1 MAADCAAEIKCPQR
15 GVAFGLDFHPSER
28 LLAAGLITGQLRVYS
43 FGDNGA
49 QPERQLAARPHSEAC
64 RSVRFDPQ
72 GRHIISCGSD
82 CSVQRRDVAA
92 NKPVWKTSRA
102 HASAINVCEPLGP
115 NGVGTGDD
123 DGVVHVWDVRQKG
136 SVMSFSEHADVIQD
150 LHFSLAKLQLACCSS
165 DGHLSVY
172 DLRKGRLE
180 ARSDELE
187 EELLSMASLK
197 GGKKLVVGC
206 ASGVVGIFSWG
217 HFGDFS
223 DRLTPLLLGSTDAIE
238 AIAPLGE
245 HAMLIGSADG
255 GLRAVALHPSRLI
268 AEVGRHPEPVEAL
281 AVDGGAT
288 VAATSALDG
297 LVRLWDVRGVADG
310 RGRRG
315 ASNGGD
321 SLPGHSQGGLEAGS
335 DDEAGVGDREE
346 EEEVAV
352 PQKKRKQANSG
363 KGGRAKG
370 PIRIES
376 GFFADL

>member
-1 MAADCAAEIKCPQR
+1 MAGTDCAAEIKCPQR
-15 GVAFGLDFHPSER
+15 AVAFGLDFHPFER

-43 FGDNGA
+43 FGENGV
-49 QPERQLAARPHSEAC
+49 QPERQLAVRPHTEAC

-72 GRHIISCGSD
+72 GLHLISCGSD
-82 CSVQRRDVAA
+82 CSVQRRDLAA

-115 NGVGTGDD
+115 HGVGTGDD
-123 DGVVHVWDVRQKG
+123 DGVVHVWDVRQKC

-150 LHFSLAKLQLACCSS
+150 LHFCLAKLQLACCSS

-187 EELLSMASLK
+187 EELLSMAPLK
-197 GGKKLVVGC
+197 QGKKLVVGC

-217 HFGDFS
+217 DFGDFS
-223 DRLTPLLLGSTDAIE
+223 DRLTPAVLGSTDAVE
-238 AIAPLGE
+238 AIVPLGE
-245 HAMLIGSADG
+245 HAMLTGSADG
-255 GLRAVALHPSRLI
+255 RLRAIALHPSRLI
-268 AEVGRHPEPVEAL
+268 AEVGRHAEPLEAL
-281 AVDGGAT
+281 AVNAGAT
-288 VAATSALDG
+288 VAASSALDG
-297 LVRLWDVRGVADG
+297 TVRLWDVRGVADL

-315 ASNGGD
+315 NAREPSAER
-321 SLPGHSQGGLEAGS
+321 SQGEAGAGS
-335 DDEAGVGDREE
+335 DDEADVGDREE
-346 EEEVAV
+346 EEEEAE
-352 PQKKRKQANSG
+352 PLPRKRKQAANA

-370 PIRIES
+370 PIRLDS